1 MIKFSLF
8 FLFLLLPVTAFAVN
22 HHRQLRPP
30 RPPPPPPPPSVPPPP
45 LHQHQVNN
53 IIDALIG
60 AGDFNNWANM
70 LSASHL
76 FMLPLSATLFVP
88 SDDSLFPFPFS
99 ASFPTS
105 TAAAVTSVDPLIIP
119 YHIVPQRLTF
129 SQLALFKPFSRL
141 PTLLPSKS
149 ILVTNTSP
157 SNFTV
162 DASHISHPDLYLTSS
177 IAVHGISS
185 LFNYTVYGGDAGL
198 DYGITPPLP
207 PAQPP
212 PPPPRMFEPLGDV
225 MDDRRKSDAG
235 CLYWE
240 FAFVSLLIP
249 WMVLNIKIY
258 GYRLGIRWVLLNTCD
273 F

>member
-1 MIKFSLF
+1 MIKSSLF
-8 FLFLLLPVTAFAVN
+8 FLFLFLFLFLLLPISASAPN
-22 HHRQLRPP
+22 HHRRHRPP
-30 RPPPPPPPPSVPPPP
+30 SPPPSASPPP

-60 AGDFNNWANM
+60 AGDFNSWANM

-88 SDDSLFPFPFS
+88 SDDSLFTFPVP
-99 ASFPTS
+99 FPTS
-105 TAAAVTSVDPLIIP
+105 TTSSADHLIIP

-157 SNFTV
+157 SNFTL

-177 IAVHGISS
+177 IAVHGIAS
-185 LFNYTVYGGDAGL
+185 LFNYTVYGGDP
-198 DYGITPPLP
+198 GIAPPLP
-207 PAQPP
+207 QEPP
-212 PPPPRMFEPLGDV
+212 PPPTTMLEPPLGDV
-225 MDDRRKSDAG
+225 MGDRRRSDAG
-235 CLYWE
+235 CLCGE
-240 FAFVSLLIP
+240 FAFVSMLIP
-249 WMVLNIKIY
+249 WVALSIKIY
-258 GYRLGIRWVLLNTCD
+258 GYPLGI
-273 F
+273 

>member
-8 FLFLLLPVTAFAVN
+8 LFLLLPIPALAPN
-22 HHRQLRPP
+22 HHRR
-30 RPPPPPPPPSVPPPP
+30 RPPPSAPPPP

-60 AGDFNNWANM
+60 AGDFNSWANM

-88 SDDSLFPFPFS
+88 SDDSLFTFPIP
-99 ASFPTS
+99 FPTS
-105 TAAAVTSVDPLIIP
+105 TTSAAASVDHLIIP

-157 SNFTV
+157 SNFTL
-162 DASHISHPDLYLTSS
+162 DASHISHPDLYLTSA
-177 IAVHGISS
+177 IAVHGIAS
-185 LFNYTVYGGDAGL
+185 LFNYTVYGGDP
-198 DYGITPPLP
+198 GIAPPLP
-207 PAQPP
+207 QEPQPP
-212 PPPPRMFEPLGDV
+212 PPPTMVEPLGDV
-225 MDDRRKSDAG
+225 MGDRRRSDAG
-235 CLYWE
+235 CLYGE

-249 WMVLNIKIY
+249 WVALSLSIKIY
-258 GYRLGIRWVLLNTCD
+258 GYPLDI
-273 F
+273 